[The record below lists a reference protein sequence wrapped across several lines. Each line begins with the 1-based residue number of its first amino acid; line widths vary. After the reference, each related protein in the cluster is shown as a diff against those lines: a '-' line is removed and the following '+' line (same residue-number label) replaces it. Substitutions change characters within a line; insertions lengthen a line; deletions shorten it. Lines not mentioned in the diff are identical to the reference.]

1 MMAMMMKSGCSDR
14 SARRAG
20 SAQQRLR
27 RLAGQSACVSLFAL
41 VGGLAAGGTS
51 AQTYDGIGF
60 AGQATVQSGNV
71 AFSNDG
77 IATDIIQIDSGSAVI
92 NWRPTDTAASGN
104 INFLPSASAA
114 QFTNNPS
121 AQQDFTVLN
130 RILPV
135 DTLGA
140 PVLDRTV
147 ELNGGITGLQY
158 GGAGTTTGG
167 NIYFYTPGGF
177 LLGPTG
183 AINAGSVILTT
194 NDIVSGL
201 TGGTMSFSGIANST
215 SAITISGQAQINAAA
230 QGGYVALVAPRIVQA
245 GTVTSNGSIAYVAA
259 EQADITINGGLFD
272 IAISTGTTD
281 ANGIVHSGSSGGPAS
296 TPTPSVPDPQR
307 VYMVAVPKND
317 ALTMLLSG
325 SMGYA
330 AAASVAEEQSAV
342 VLSAGYNVIAG
353 NADIFGAPLPSTS
366 DIEIGAATFRS
377 DMTALASGTISADP
391 GVGTLAFQGAASLTA
406 ALGIALRVDD
416 FGTIDAAQSLSL
428 TTGTAIDGGF
438 ITLTATG
445 SDAVG
450 ATPGQITIGGT
461 LALSSSVS
469 AEAGL
474 APVDGRD
481 AVGGAINITADLG
494 QINAAGFSASA
505 TAFSEIGTNSSGD
518 ARGGSVALSATRG
531 GTLALGD
538 VSIDTSSSVQFV
550 AAGSPVNGGNAFGGS
565 VDISASGGGVLA
577 FGDVVASAQATAGTA
592 TTGQAGSA
600 TAGNVRVTIS
610 DGAQTWTTFRGDVSA
625 VAGFASAGGG
635 FGNVTPGTDGILIDV
650 AGPGSLSLDQSISL
664 YADALAYGGGGNG
677 TAMVRASN
685 ITVRAR
691 DGGSIQIANDLFAS
705 ATGQGDGALDPTIF
719 DRTPSVAG
727 GNISLIASGGSFVA
741 QGLTLDTSAYV
752 KDSGQ
757 AAGDATAGNITVAAS
772 TPGATRGVIDLGTC
786 DFGCLFTAEAHGG
799 SGLAGSNAA
808 GGAMQFSASD
818 ADLTMNG
825 FVQVNASGRAGV
837 SNDAG
842 AGLGGSGTGGSISIA
857 SLAGTQG
864 TAVVTLGTVRAVA
877 SGVADPGDEGTVFNS
892 GDGGAGQGGSISLTM
907 AGGALNATSLTLSA
921 QGVGGSSDLSAG
933 APYVAGNGTGGTV
946 NVNLLGGALT
956 LDTLT
961 IDASGTGGGVASSA
975 FGGTVGI
982 AGAGVGGTAS
992 FTASGG
998 SLTANSVQIVA
1009 DGTGGLAED
1018 AFDSD
1023 AGSGGNG
1030 TGGIARFTMAAGG
1043 TAIINATDLTV
1054 SAAGIGGDGG
1064 EVIVGSPSAASF
1076 VAGNG
1081 GTGIGG
1087 QAAITLGGGS
1097 LGGGSLTAGVITV
1110 DAGGGGGNGGI
1121 NGSAGNGGNAGSGTG
1136 GAARLDYLSEG
1147 HSIGTVMVTASGN
1160 GGVAGLAGTGNGG
1173 AGGNGTGGSAIM
1185 AIDVDPSFVTLTV
1198 SASGTGSA
1206 GASGAVGGAGGNG
1219 FGGTGG
1225 GGASLIHSFGL
1236 LDVSGVLSVRS
1247 TGTGGD
1253 GGNGNAGNGGAGGNG
1268 IGGNATLSLD
1278 GTSTTLNSAVL
1289 SVSSNGSGGLGGFS
1303 AGSLLPGT
1311 RGGDGLGGTALFSAS
1326 NGATALFQDVTSI
1339 TAQGFAAPGTYGTGG
1354 AAGQGGNAT
1363 GGSATLLLTDASLSM
1378 ATTNPQAL
1386 LLISAG
1392 ARGGDSIGSAPS
1404 GSPGVTAANGG
1415 DALGG
1420 TARFSATGSQA
1431 QLLSVRI
1438 DAQANGG
1445 QGASATGDGGA
1456 GGNAVGGI
1464 SSFLGTGSGL
1474 TLAGTLDLDGSG
1486 VGGNGGFSPAANGGL
1501 GGAGTGGGATL
1512 SLAGGTLTAAGIT
1525 ACACGSGGAGGLS
1538 SAGPGFASGAGG
1550 DGIGGTAA
1558 FSIIDNAFLS
1568 FTSGGIAANGSGGA
1582 GGDGSTG
1589 GNGGAGGAGTGG
1601 DLSYRIAN
1609 ARATIGSASSAYL
1622 ISAQGTGGA
1631 GGIGGAASATGG
1643 DGGAGGLAQGGS
1655 VDFSADTADFAFPLT
1670 SISTIGTGG
1679 AGGVGGSGAA
1689 NGASGVA
1696 GTGLGGDIALAN
1708 SDNGTMAAGA
1718 VRQFQSLT
1726 LTAANVGGNGSLQLT
1741 DSSSASGGGLSV
1753 ATQLTLTNVGG
1764 VTGGATPAI
1773 TISSTAN
1780 SIRVGSLSTSSSRGQ
1795 QLAFAGGG
1803 GIVATGLVGLFSGE
1817 SIAVSHNSPASPAAD
1832 TISAAN
1838 LIISAFGG
1846 ITLGD
1851 GARLASSGG
1860 LTLFSGASL
1869 LGNGTLA
1876 GSGSVGLSVAGD
1888 LSLGGLIAGTT
1899 VDSVDSGGGVIQ
1911 AGLLDVTGAVSIGR
1925 LAVGQGQTVQAAS
1938 IAIGQ
1943 AATAADLTLLSTTTA
1958 ALGGTVGG
1966 NLTVT
1971 ASGASFGTLAVGGNI
1986 AVDVA
1991 NGGVTSGAITAGG
2004 SVQMSSFNATGGG
2017 AITLTSLAAGDF
2029 AQILAGGALTIGTAS
2044 AANDLIL
2051 TSNGSA
2057 LTAGSVTGGD
2067 DIWISAY
2074 GTAPV
2079 ATLSVG
2085 TVTSTGLGN
2094 DNGLS
2099 GGATFGGNNNGYGPA
2114 GNVIRIRSSGSL
2126 TTGNVSGGGRTI
2138 LVADSGTIS
2147 AGALSGTQAVLLF
2160 SAGDVSTSGIS
2171 SGGPL
2176 YVASQSMFL
2185 PNLPDAYLA
2194 SSLDGLTPV
2203 SMAGNVTFGGPV
2215 SVGDAVIATTGNVSF
2230 TGPFAGGAVRILA
2243 DGTVGGT
2250 TLSGLGA
2257 VSVTGNGGIALGGLA
2272 AGGATTL
2279 AAVNGDVAVT
2289 GNLASTGAVIASG
2302 RSVTLNATG
2311 ALTLAQASATGGNV
2325 AIASAGALIVNGAT
2339 ATGNIALSGG
2349 AGVQAANLSATNID
2363 VTSSAGGTALAGR
2376 VSATNA
2382 LRVTATGLAS
2392 FAGQASGQTVTVG
2405 SGDIAIAGGATLS
2418 AAGVLTLNASD
2429 AQRATFIGGGDVT
2442 SGYSLSGAEIARLFA
2457 GSIAVSAPRVAAL
2470 ASASIGSARAPD
2482 VVLGSFTLN
2491 AGSGGNIGQ
2500 NGTLTITTPGKLRV
2514 TGDVRMTGLGATG
2527 GLSLAA
2533 DDALEVIAGSGSIDL
2548 RDGNGALAGLLS
2560 LRSADIIAATAAA
2573 ITDVAAT
2580 PLLTARTDRLGIND
2594 GVVIDEGMLRAGTIA
2609 LAGTG
2614 SIFIQNVGATNAFA
2628 DRRGFTA
2635 NSITLSTQGANAA
2648 VSTQIAINGR
2658 LVTSTGFATG
2668 LETIPLVP
2676 VNGAVGVAARGLDRN
2691 STINGCLI
2699 SGGGTSCTLQVTTVD
2714 NKDMLTAELD
2724 TDPRQLFE
2732 PVFPTTFVEL
2742 RTLPQYGYPPL
2753 IDEPVTGAGNDDL
2766 WGRPC
2771 DNGEECGTGAA
2782 Q

>member
-1 MMAMMMKSGCSDR
+1 MMMKSGCSDR
-14 SARRAG
+14 SARRSG
-20 SAQQRLR
+20 SAQKPLR

-71 AFSNDG
+71 TFSNDG
-77 IATDIIQIDSGSAVI
+77 NATDFIQIDSGSAII

-245 GTVTSNGSIAYVAA
+245 GTITSNGSIAYVAA

-325 SMGYA
+325 SMDYA

-342 VLSAGYNVIAG
+342 VLSAGYNVTAG
-353 NADIFGAPLPSTS
+353 NADILGAPLPSTS

-406 ALGIALRVDD
+406 ALGIAMRADD
-416 FGTIDAAQSLSL
+416 FGTISAAQSLNL
-428 TTGTAIDGGF
+428 ATGTAIDGGF
-438 ITLTATG
+438 ITLIATG

-450 ATPGQITIGGT
+450 ATPGQITVGGT
-461 LALSSSVS
+461 LALSASVS

-474 APVDGRD
+474 APADGRD
-481 AVGGAINITADLG
+481 AAGGTIIVTADLG
-494 QINAAGFSASA
+494 QINATGFSASA
-505 TAFSEIGTNSSGD
+505 TAFSEIGANSSGD

-550 AAGSPVNGGNAFGGS
+550 AAGSPVNGGNASGGS

-610 DGAQTWTTFRGDVSA
+610 DGAQAWTTFRGDVSA
-625 VAGFASAGGG
+625 VAGFASAGGT
-635 FGNVTPGTDGILIDV
+635 FGGVTPGADGIAIDV
-650 AGPGSLSLDQSISL
+650 AGPGSLSLDQSMSL
-664 YADALAYGGGGNG
+664 YADALGYGGGAGG
-677 TAMVRASN
+677 TAMIRASN
-685 ITVRAR
+685 ISVRAR

-727 GNISLIASGGSFVA
+727 GNIGLIASGGSFVA
-741 QGLTLDTSAYV
+741 QGLTLDTSTYV
-752 KDSGQ
+752 KDSSLT
-757 AAGDATAGNITVAAS
+757 AGDATAGNITIAAS

-786 DFGCLFTAEAHGG
+786 DFGCLFIAEAHGG
-799 SGLAGSNAA
+799 SGLAGSNAV

-825 FVQVNASGRAGV
+825 QVQVYAAGHAGV
-837 SNDAG
+837 STDAS
-842 AGLGGSGTGGSISIA
+842 AGLGGNGTGGSISIA
-857 SLAGTQG
+857 SLAGSQG
-864 TAVVTLGTVRAVA
+864 TALITLGTVEAFA
-877 SGVADPGDEGTVFNS
+877 SGIADPGGEGMVFNS
-892 GDGGAGQGGSISLTM
+892 GDGGAGQGGTISVTM
-907 AGGALNATSLTLSA
+907 AGGALNATSLALSA

-933 APYVAGNGTGGTV
+933 VPYVAGNGTGGTV

-956 LDTLT
+956 LDALT
-961 IDASGTGGGVASSA
+961 IDASGTGGGVASSSL
-975 FGGTVGI
+975 GGTLGI
-982 AGAGVGGTAS
+982 AGAGFGGTAS

-1018 AFDSD
+1018 AFDAD

-1030 TGGIARFTMAAGG
+1030 MGGIARFTMAAGG
-1043 TAIINATDLTV
+1043 TAIINATDLMV
-1054 SAAGIGGDGG
+1054 SAAGLGGNGG
-1064 EVIVGSPSAASF
+1064 EVIVASPSAASF

-1081 GTGIGG
+1081 GNGTGG
-1087 QAAITLGGGS
+1087 QATISLGGGS
-1097 LGGGSLTAGVITV
+1097 LGGGSLTAGVITL
-1110 DAGGGGGNGGI
+1110 DAGGGGGSGGV

-1147 HSIGTVMVTASGN
+1147 HSIGTVVVTASGN

-1225 GGASLIHSFGL
+1225 GGASLIHSFGP
-1236 LDVSGVLSVRS
+1236 LDVSGVLSVLS

-1278 GTSTTLNSAVL
+1278 GASTTLNSAVL
-1289 SVSSNGSGGLGGFS
+1289 AVSSNGSGGLGGFS

-1311 RGGDGLGGTALFSAS
+1311 RGGDGLGGAALFSAS

-1354 AAGQGGNAT
+1354 AAGQGGSAT

-1404 GSPGVTAANGG
+1404 GSPGATATNGG

-1445 QGASATGDGGA
+1445 QGASATADGGA
-1456 GGNAVGGI
+1456 GGNAVGGT
-1464 SSFLGTGSGL
+1464 SSFLGTGSAL
-1474 TLAGTLDLDGSG
+1474 TLAGALDLDGSG
-1486 VGGNGGFSPAANGGL
+1486 IGGNGGFSPAANGGL

-1525 ACACGSGGAGGLS
+1525 ACACGSGGTGGLS

-1550 DGIGGTAA
+1550 DGIGGGAA

-1589 GNGGAGGAGTGG
+1589 GNGGAGTGG
-1601 DLSYRIAN
+1601 DIIYRIAN
-1609 ARATIGSASSAYL
+1609 ARATIGNASGSYL
-1622 ISAQGTGGA
+1622 ISAQGSGGA

-1643 DGGAGGLAQGGS
+1643 DGGAGGSAQGGS

-1696 GTGLGGDIALAN
+1696 GAGLGGDLALAN

-1726 LTAANVGGNGSLQLT
+1726 LTAANLSGNGSLQLT
-1741 DSSSASGGGLSV
+1741 DSSSAPGGGLSV

-1764 VTGGATPAI
+1764 VAGGATPAI

-1780 SIRVGSLSTSSSRGQ
+1780 LIRVGSLSSSSSRAQ

-1803 GIVATGLVGLFSGE
+1803 GIVATGLVGLFSGDR
-1817 SIAVSHNSPASPAAD
+1817 ITINHASPTSPAAD
-1832 TISAAN
+1832 SLSAAD
-1838 LIISAFGG
+1838 LILSALGG

-1869 LGNGTLA
+1869 IGNGTLA

-1925 LAVGQGQTVQAAS
+1925 LAVGQGQTVRAAS

-1943 AATAADLTLLSTTTA
+1943 AATAADLTVLSTTTA

-2004 SVQMSSFNATGGG
+2004 SVQISSFNATSGG

-2029 AQILAGGALTIGTAS
+2029 AQILAGGALTVGTAS

-2074 GTAPV
+2074 GTAPA

-2114 GNVIRIRSSGSL
+2114 GNVIRIRSSG
-2126 TTGNVSGGGRTI
+2126 TIATGNVSGGGRTI

-2147 AGALSGTQAVLLF
+2147 AGTLTGTQAVLLF
-2160 SAGDVSTSGIS
+2160 SAGDVSTGGIS

-2203 SMAGNVTFGGPV
+2203 STTGNVTFGGPV

-2257 VSVTGNGGIALGGLA
+2257 VSVTGNGGIALGGLS

-2325 AIASAGALIVNGAT
+2325 TVASTGALTVNGAT

-2349 AGVQAANLSATNID
+2349 TGVQAANLSATNID
-2363 VTSSAGGTALAGR
+2363 VISSAGGTALAGR
-2376 VSATNA
+2376 VAATNA
-2382 LRVTATGLAS
+2382 LRVTALGLAG

-2470 ASASIGSARAPD
+2470 ASASIGSTRAPD

-2491 AGSGGNIGQ
+2491 AGTGGNIGQ

-2628 DRRGFTA
+2628 GRRGFTA

-2648 VSTQIAINGR
+2648 VPTQIAINGR

-2766 WGRPC
+2766 WGVPC
-2771 DNGEECGTGAA
+2771 ESGENCGTGAA